1 MAVRNRNEIK
11 KRRSAL
17 FFSKQKKSVSEPFK
31 HPGHVFTEQFHGFEA
46 FLIPFPIVPAFRH
59 HEVPVGRGHDG
70 HLACLK
76 QIIDGREGKSFAG
89 TASRND
95 GGARFVFK

>member
-70 HLACLK
+70 LSLIHISVLNEADIRNVLELAY
-76 QIIDGREGKSFAG
+76 
-89 TASRND
+89 
-95 GGARFVFK
+95 